1 MACLWYAWPG
11 FDTGHSTTNSGPQH
25 VALEASPW
33 DAGESNLAAI
43 EKQHRRKANS
53 CRGADPA
60 LAHHCRNL
68 QGKPYKAG
76 DAGVGSPDTVV
87 QVSDTSQLHIIHHD
101 GHRPD
106 LGMPMCYACLK
117 QVLGFLKGMTWR
129 CLAAVTFR
137 IRALSEINQRI
148 YLNFPTRRHTKKN
161 IASYCFS
168 F

>member
-1 MACLWYAWPG
+1 MRQVQEFQWHACGTLGQDSIQGIVPPTA
-11 FDTGHSTTNSGPQH
+11 DHSTSLSRRHHGIQGSQIWPPSKSS
-25 VALEASPW
+25 VA
-33 DAGESNLAAI
+33 
-43 EKQHRRKANS
+43 
-53 CRGADPA
+53 
-60 LAHHCRNL
+60 
-68 QGKPYKAG
+68 GKPTPAGVLIQPLHITG

-106 LGMPMCYACLK
+106 LGMPMCYAC
-117 QVLGFLKGMTWR
+117 MTWR